1 MPVLERLRFGR
12 RSARATCLT
21 LILAIGVTAPG
32 YSANE
37 TDQLKNLQTR
47 IEQHTDRRDR
57 LSRQVRA
64 ESDEIA
70 VLTAR
75 LVDLARDLQAVEDEV
90 SALET
95 QVGDLTREEAEKAAL
110 LDRRREQ
117 LAGTLAALQ
126 RLSQQPLELAVTRPG
141 SSMDVARGATLLT
154 AVLPELDRQ
163 AGQIRADM
171 DTLRDLRA
179 ALARDRQALEQ
190 ELAVL
195 ESSRS
200 DMDRVLQQ
208 REDRRQGLLAE
219 ADEEAQRIEALAA
232 QARNLQDLIDRLDA
246 ERNQRAVAAA
256 DAATRDGKPGRKT
269 AAARPPAGEGIA
281 SARGALPLPARGRLV
296 RRFGAPAEAGRSK
309 GIAIATRAG
318 AQVVAPYDGQVV
330 FAGPF
335 RTYGQ
340 LLIISHGEGYHS
352 LLAGLDRIYGS
363 VGQWIL
369 AGEPVGTMG
378 QTRPRNGLTAPP
390 TEGPELYVELR
401 RRGKPINPLPWLAA
415 GLREVS

>member
-1 MPVLERLRFGR
+1 MPVLERLTVGR
-12 RSARATCLT
+12 RSARAMGLA
-21 LILAIGVTAPG
+21 LILPIGVATPG
-32 YSANE
+32 HGANE
-37 TDQLKNLQTR
+37 ADQLKDLQTR

-95 QVGDLTREEAEKAAL
+95 QVADLTREEANKAAL
-110 LDRRREQ
+110 LDLRREQ

-141 SSMDVARGATLLT
+141 NSMDVARGATLLT

-163 AGQIRADM
+163 AGQIRTDM
-171 DTLRDLRA
+171 DVLRDLRV

-195 ESSRS
+195 ESSRR
-200 DMDRVLQQ
+200 DMDRVLEQ
-208 REDRRQGLLAE
+208 RENRRQGLLAK
-219 ADEEAQRIEALAA
+219 ADQEAQRIEALAA
-232 QARNLQDLIDRLDA
+232 KARDLQDLIDRLDA

-256 DAATRDGKPGRKT
+256 DAATRDGKPGRT
-269 AAARPPAGEGIA
+269 AATRPPAGDGIA

-296 RRFGAPAEAGRSK
+296 RRFGAPAETGRSK

-363 VGQWIL
+363 VGQWIR

-378 QTRPRNGLTAPP
+378 RTRPRGGLSAPP